1 MTDKLTSIDRSRL
14 VLASASP
21 RRAELLAAAGFR
33 PRVLP
38 AHIDESLRPGEAP
51 AEYVQ
56 RLSRE
61 KALAV
66 SDRVTLDD
74 LVLGADTVVLI
85 GSEIAGKP
93 VDEADATRMLR
104 ALSDRWHEVL
114 TGVTC
119 LLRGQSRSEVV
130 VTRVRFAALGNEEI
144 DWYVASGEPFDKAG
158 AYAIQGLASL
168 FIEEIQGSYSNVVG
182 LPVQAV
188 YRLATELGSD
198 VLSHFAN
205 PEGTL

>member
-1 MTDKLTSIDRSRL
+1 MTDKLTSIDRPRL

-38 AHIDESLRPGEAP
+38 AHIDESLLPGEAP

-61 KALAV
+61 KAMAV

-85 GSEIAGKP
+85 GSEITGKP
-93 VDEADATRMLR
+93 VDAADATRMLR

-119 LLRGQSRSEVV
+119 LRRGQSRSEVV
-130 VTRVRFAALGNEEI
+130 ITQVRFAALSDEEI

-168 FIEEIQGSYSNVVG
+168 FIEEIKGSYSNVVG
-182 LPVQAV
+182 LPIQAV
-188 YRLATELGSD
+188 YRLAAELGSD
-198 VLSHFAN
+198 LLSHFAN